1 MAGAVDMA
9 PEKECRWGGCN
20 RRITWAQGGTG
31 QLAPVRWTTQ
41 EATIPER
48 SARRRDL
55 ASPAL
60 PTLGTGR
67 SFRRRLLFHHVP
79 IALASVGLLL
89 LFTGLSVFPNSFSHE
104 GGSRGAFSFALDP
117 SNRSFGSWLTIATGY
132 LATALLAVTLL
143 VGPLNLLLRRA
154 NPLSNYLRR
163 DLGTWV
169 VIFGALHVVLAFRE
183 AYRGVFSFLG
193 FFITDGAPITT
204 SFGVG
209 NWTGLAALAIATGLL
224 AISTT
229 HSVRELGPA
238 RWKSLQRLNYTV
250 FGLVLL
256 HATCYGALQRTSSPF
271 TILLFSIAAT
281 VMLGQLM
288 GIWLSRSRKS
298 RPARRASSRVWRATA
313 DASAAE

>member
-1 MAGAVDMA
+1 
-9 PEKECRWGGCN
+9 
-20 RRITWAQGGTG
+20 
-31 QLAPVRWTTQ
+31 
-41 EATIPER
+41 
-48 SARRRDL
+48 
-55 ASPAL
+55 
-60 PTLGTGR
+60 
-67 SFRRRLLFHHVP
+67 LLLHHLP
-79 IALASVGLLL
+79 IALASVVLLL
-89 LFTGLSVFPNSFSHE
+89 LFTGLSLFTNSFSHD

-143 VGPLNLLLRRA
+143 VGPLNLLLRKA

-169 VIFGALHVVLAFRE
+169 VILGALHVVLAFRE
-183 AYRGVFSFLG
+183 AYRGVFSFVG
-193 FFITDGAPITT
+193 FFVADGAPLTD

-209 NWTGLAALAIATGLL
+209 NWTGLAALAISVGLL

-229 HSVRELGPA
+229 RAVRELGPS

-271 TILLFSIAAT
+271 TILLFSIGAA
-281 VMLGQLM
+281 VMLGQLT
-288 GIWLSRSRKS
+288 GIWLWRRRQSD
-298 RPARRASSRVWRATA
+298 PARRRSSEIWHATA
-313 DASAAE
+313 DAAATE